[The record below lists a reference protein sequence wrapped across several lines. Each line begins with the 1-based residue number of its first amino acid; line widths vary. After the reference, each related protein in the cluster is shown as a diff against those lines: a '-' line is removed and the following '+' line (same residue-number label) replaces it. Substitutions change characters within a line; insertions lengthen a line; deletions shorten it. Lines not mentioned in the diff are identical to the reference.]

1 MQHVFYFSSSFPST
15 YTDVSS
21 LTSSSFHFSYYYCY
35 YYYQHFTYTPT
46 LHKHKWILCNVYKG
60 TRVEYNKTRHRQQAN
75 NIIHTCKKKEKER
88 LNEIYSALSLLHIFH
103 LGIFFF
109 ILFVFFSFLVAC
121 FSFIFRCVHFEWEI
135 QFLSV
140 WESERNGTAMR
151 WKIRRSSSEKQENIN
166 WKKNILQ

>member
-1 MQHVFYFSSSFPST
+1 MCSIFLLPFLQLILMSLLWLLLLFIFLIIIVIIIISILLILQLYININEFYVMCTSVQGYNTTRQGIGNKQITLST
-15 YTDVSS
+15 
-21 LTSSSFHFSYYYCY
+21 
-35 YYYQHFTYTPT
+35 
-46 LHKHKWILCNVYKG
+46 
-60 TRVEYNKTRHRQQAN
+60 
-75 NIIHTCKKKEKER
+75 TCKKKEKER